1 MTRPLLLPALT
12 AVALALTALPASA
25 KTDPTVTPAP
35 AEDNADGQSMPDKIR
50 EKLSQDGYKDIT
62 VMPTSYAVSAT
73 DKDGKPVLLLIGPS
87 SAKTLQEAPSTAES
101 PPGKHERTQQ

>member
-12 AVALALTALPASA
+12 AIALAFVALPAAA
-25 KTDPTVTPAP
+25 KTDPTALQ
-35 AEDNADGQSMPDKIR
+35 AEDAADGPSMPDKIR
-50 EKLSQDGYKDIT
+50 EKLSSDGYKDIT

-87 SAKTLQEAPSTAES
+87 SAKTLEEAPSTAES
-101 PPGKHERTQQ
+101 PPGKTERIQQ

>member
-1 MTRPLLLPALT
+1 MALT
-12 AVALALTALPASA
+12 LALGALPAA
-25 KTDPTVTPAP
+25 ADTDPATLPAP
-35 AEDNADGQSMPDKIR
+35 DDAGSQSMPDKIR

-87 SAKTLQEAPSTAES
+87 SARTLQEAPSTAQS
-101 PPGKHERTQQ
+101 PPGKDELIQQ

>member
-1 MTRPLLLPALT
+1 MARPLLLPALM
-12 AVALALTALPASA
+12 ALTLSVGVLPAAAS
-25 KTDPTVTPAP
+25 TDPPAMIP
-35 AEDNADGQSMPDKIR
+35 NVDDSGSQSMPDKIR

-87 SAKTLQEAPSTAES
+87 SAKVLQEAPETAQS
-101 PPGKHERTQQ
+101 PPGKDELIQQ

>member
-1 MTRPLLLPALT
+1 MARPLLLPALT
-12 AVALALTALPASA
+12 ALTFALGALPAA
-25 KTDPTVTPAP
+25 ANTDPATMPSL
-35 AEDNADGQSMPDKIR
+35 DDSGSQSMPDKIR

-87 SAKTLQEAPSTAES
+87 SAKTLQDAPETAQS
-101 PPGKHERTQQ
+101 PPGKNELIQQ

>member
-1 MTRPLLLPALT
+1 MARPLFLLPALT
-12 AVALALTALPASA
+12 AIAVALIALPATA
-25 KTDPTVTPAP
+25 KTDPTATAVEEEAAGP
-35 AEDNADGQSMPDKIR
+35 SMPDKIR

-87 SAKTLQEAPSTAES
+87 SAKTLQAAPETAES
-101 PPGKHERTQQ
+101 PPGKIRQIQQ

>member
-1 MTRPLLLPALT
+1 MARPLLLPALT
-12 AVALALTALPASA
+12 AIALALTALPAAA
-25 KTDPTVTPAP
+25 KTDPTVTTP
-35 AEDNADGQSMPDKIR
+35 AEDEADGQSMPDKIR

-62 VMPTSYAVSAT
+62 VMPTSYVVSAT

-101 PPGKHERTQQ
+101 PPAKNERIQQ

>member
-1 MTRPLLLPALT
+1 MARPLLLPALI
-12 AVALALTALPASA
+12 ALTTALGALPAA
-25 KTDPTVTPAP
+25 ANTDPPATIP
-35 AEDNADGQSMPDKIR
+35 NVDDGGSQSMPDKIR

-87 SAKTLQEAPSTAES
+87 SAKTLQDAPETAQS
-101 PPGKHERTQQ
+101 PPGKNELIQQ